1 MRETD
6 FDKKSQDF
14 LVWFKNLPGA
24 TFHDHISIVDL
35 RARNAGRGIVTTADI
50 EPDTVL
56 FTIPRQHII
65 YPANSELARKLPAVF
80 AGVGGSGPTPDVD
93 DDDGRAQDSWT
104 SLILVM
110 IHEHLRG
117 SASPWRPYLD
127 VLPARFETPM
137 FWSAAELAELQAS
150 PVVASV
156 GRAEGDAMI
165 RSRILPVIRE
175 NEALFFGAGGAA
187 MGDEELVELAHRMGS
202 TIMAYAFDLERDD
215 DAMDEDDAEGDG
227 WVEDRD
233 GRTVMGMVPMAD
245 ILNADAE
252 FNVCP
257 CPFSC
262 RVFTSRLDLSFSNS
276 AANPARQAHIN
287 HSEEALVAIS
297 LRKIPAGEEILN
309 YYGPLPNGQL
319 CRRYGYTTSKHS
331 RYDVA
336 EVAWEPILDGVLS
349 RVKMTRDEWRKLEAH
364 PKAGEAGS
372 DDDGDNS
379 EGDGDTYVLERDC
392 EDPDE
397 LGQLQG
403 SPRFAQLPDELTE
416 RLKAVLKAAKKA
428 RPEAVPDKKARDDLM
443 LGAVR
448 DAIDAKLREYGTSLE
463 EDAATLA
470 GLGGGASARVRM
482 ALEVR
487 IGEKRLLREARAWLD
502 RKLGGDGQG
511 ERMELDAPSAKR
523 QRRA

>member
-1 MRETD
+1 MTETD
-6 FDKKSQDF
+6 FEKKSQNF

-35 RARNAGRGIVTTADI
+35 RARNAGRGIVATADI

-65 YPANSELARKLPAVF
+65 CPANSELARKLPAVF

-93 DDDGRAQDSWT
+93 NDDGRAQDSWT

-117 SASPWRPYLD
+117 PASPWRPYLD

-175 NEALFFGAGGAA
+175 NEALFFGAAA
-187 MGDEELVELAHRMGS
+187 MGDEQFVELAHRMGS

-215 DAMDEDDAEGDG
+215 DAMDEDDDAEGDG

-252 FNVCP
+252 FN
-257 CPFSC
+257 
-262 RVFTSRLDLSFSNS
+262 
-276 AANPARQAHIN
+276 AHIN

-309 YYGPLPNGQL
+309 YYGPLSNGQL

-364 PKAGEAGS
+364 LKAGEAGS
-372 DDDGDNS
+372 DDGGDND
-379 EGDGDTYVLERDC
+379 EGDEDTYVLERDC

-448 DAIDAKLREYGTSLE
+448 DAIDAKLREYGTSPE

-470 GLGGGASARVRM
+470 GLGEGASARVRM

-502 RKLGGDGQG
+502 GKLGDDGQG

>member
-1 MRETD
+1 MTEAD
-6 FDKKSQDF
+6 FEKKSQDF
-14 LVWFKNLPGA
+14 LAWFKKLPGT
-24 TFHDHISIVDL
+24 TFHDHIRIVDL
-35 RARNAGRGIVTTADI
+35 RARNAGRGIVATADI

-65 YPANSELARKLPAVF
+65 CPANSELAQKIPAVF
-80 AGVGGSGPTPDVD
+80 AGVGGAGPMPDG
-93 DDDGRAQDSWT
+93 DDDGMAQDSWT

-110 IHEHLRG
+110 IYEYLRG
-117 SASPWRPYLD
+117 PISHWHRYLD
-127 VLPARFETPM
+127 VLPDRFETPM

-150 PVVASV
+150 PVVASI
-156 GRAEGDAMI
+156 GRAEADAMI
-165 RSRILPVIRE
+165 RSRILPVVRQ
-175 NEALFFGAGGAA
+175 NRSLFQGRGDAA
-187 MGDEELVELAHRMGS
+187 VNDEELVALAHRMGS

-215 DAMDEDDAEGDG
+215 AIDGDKADSDG

-233 GRTVMGMVPMAD
+233 GRTSMGMVPMAD

-252 FNVCP
+252 FN
-257 CPFSC
+257 
-262 RVFTSRLDLSFSNS
+262 
-276 AANPARQAHIN
+276 AHIN
-287 HSEEALVAIS
+287 HSEEALIAIS
-297 LRKIPAGEEILN
+297 LRKISAGEEILN

-319 CRRYGYTTSKHS
+319 CRRYGYTTPKHS

-349 RVKMTRDEWRKLEAH
+349 RVKITRDEWTKLEARL
-364 PKAGEAGS
+364 KVEKAGS
-372 DDDGDNS
+372 DDDGND
-379 EGDGDTYVLERDC
+379 DDDDDAYVLERDC
-392 EDPDE
+392 EDPGE

-416 RLKAVLKAAKKA
+416 RLKAVLKAVKKA
-428 RPEAVPDKKARDDLM
+428 RPEAVPDKKAREDLM

-448 DAIDAKLREYGTSLE
+448 DAVDAKLREYGTSLE
-463 EDAATLA
+463 EDAAVLSC
-470 GLGGGASARVRM
+470 LDEGASGRTRM

-487 IGEKRLLREARAWLD
+487 VGEKKLLREARAWMD
-502 RKLGGDGQG
+502 GKLGGSGQD

>member
-6 FDKKSQDF
+6 FEKKSQDF
-14 LVWFKNLPGA
+14 LVWFKNLPSA

-215 DAMDEDDAEGDG
+215 DAMGEDDAEGDG

-252 FNVCP
+252 FN
-257 CPFSC
+257 
-262 RVFTSRLDLSFSNS
+262 
-276 AANPARQAHIN
+276 AHIN

-319 CRRYGYTTSKHS
+319 CRRYGYTTSKHC

-349 RVKMTRDEWRKLEAH
+349 RVKMTGDEWRKLEAH

-372 DDDGDNS
+372 GDDGDNDK
-379 EGDGDTYVLERDC
+379 GDEDTYVLERDC

-416 RLKAVLKAAKKA
+416 RLKAVLKATKKA